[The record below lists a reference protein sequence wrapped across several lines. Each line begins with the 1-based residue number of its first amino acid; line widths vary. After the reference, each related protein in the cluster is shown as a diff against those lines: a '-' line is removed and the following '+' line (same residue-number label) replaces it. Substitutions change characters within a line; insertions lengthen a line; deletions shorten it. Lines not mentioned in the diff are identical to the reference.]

1 MCLMPT
7 ESLTQPGVTP
17 AFNRSTTDSYKWVVE
32 AEWIASVRASSL

>member
-1 MCLMPT
+1 MCSMPT

-32 AEWIASVRASSL
+32 AGWIVSVRASSL